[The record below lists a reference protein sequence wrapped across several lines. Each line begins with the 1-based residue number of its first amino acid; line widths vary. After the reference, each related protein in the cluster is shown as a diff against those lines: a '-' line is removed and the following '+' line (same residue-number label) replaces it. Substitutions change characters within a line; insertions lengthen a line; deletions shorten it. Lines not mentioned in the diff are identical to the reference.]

1 MEAKMSLQARRE
13 LLNNLRSR
21 YRRADKKQK
30 KTILDEFI
38 QAAQY
43 GRKHAIALLNKD
55 EHQTDRAK
63 GTGRKR
69 KYDEPVRQVLIQIWR
84 AANEICS
91 KRLIPF
97 LPDFLEALQRT
108 GHLELTEEI
117 RNKVLSM
124 CPATADQLLSSERRA
139 AGGKSTTRSGALLKR
154 QIPIRTFS
162 DWNDV
167 VPGFFE
173 ADLVAHCGTDASGRF
188 LNSLV
193 MIDIATSWT
202 ECFALLQKGEAEVIA
217 AIKCAQ
223 EILPVPIL
231 GFDSDNGSEFINHG
245 VIGFCRENQITF
257 TRSRAY
263 KKNDQ
268 AHVEER
274 NGSVVRRTVGY
285 DRYEG
290 DPARYALQQLYHTL
304 RLYVNFFQPSMKLIS
319 KQRDGAKVS
328 RQYDSAQTPYRR
340 MLNSPEISEQTKS
353 ALRLTYSG
361 LDPVVLLKELEQL
374 QDSLWKHAW
383 RQAGTNDAQLE
394 SSDMMITI
402 MPSPSDE
409 PQLPAVKRSRRV
421 YNSSVPTKT
430 VKVEKKEPRRKY
442 RKTRKPRKPSK
453 PRTVRTRKDP
463 FENVV
468 AEIEAQFQR
477 NQNITAKQ
485 LLTILQKKFP
495 GDFSDAQRRTLMR
508 RLKNLR
514 NSKDEPVIPAPIRQT
529 YPKHIKSRSKLSV
542 EQWHQVNDEVKA
554 CFNRDQKISAQE
566 LLTILRK
573 KFPES
578 VSDAQ
583 LQTLRRR
590 LAKLRNN
597 PQTSQFGSGS
607 QQRSIEITSKVLQRH
622 HK

>member
-1 MEAKMSLQARRE
+1 MSLQARRE
-13 LLNNLRSR
+13 LLNKLRRR
-21 YRRADKKQK
+21 YSGADKKQK
-30 KTILDEFI
+30 NKILDEFI
-38 QAAQY
+38 QVTQY

-55 EHQTDRAK
+55 ERQTDRPK
-63 GTGRKR
+63 GAGRKR
-69 KYDEPVRQVLIQIWR
+69 KYDETVKQVLIQIWR
-84 AANEICS
+84 VANEICS

-97 LPDFLEALQRT
+97 LPDLLEALERT
-108 GHLELTEEI
+108 GRLEVTEEV
-117 RNKVLSM
+117 RAKLLSM
-124 CPATADQLLSSERRA
+124 CPATADQLLASERRV
-139 AGGKSTTRSGALLKR
+139 AGGRSTTRSGTLLKR

-173 ADLVAHCGTDASGRF
+173 ADLVAHCGDNTSGRY

-193 MIDIATSWT
+193 LIDIATAWT

-217 AIKCAQ
+217 AIKNAQ
-223 EILPVPIL
+223 EILPVTML

-245 VIGFCRENQITF
+245 IINFCRENKITF
-257 TRSRAY
+257 TRSRPY

-290 DPARYALQQLYHTL
+290 DTARQALQQLYHVM

-319 KQRDGAKVS
+319 KQRNGAKVT
-328 RQYDSAQTPYRR
+328 RQYDSAQTPYKR
-340 MLNSPEISEQTKS
+340 MLNSPSVLEETKS
-353 ALRLTYSG
+353 VLRLTYSG
-361 LDPVVLLKELEQL
+361 LDPVALLKELEQL
-374 QDSLWKHAW
+374 QDALWKHAW
-383 RQAGTNDAQLE
+383 RQAGTNEGAQSE
-394 SSDMMITI
+394 SSDMLITI

-409 PQLPAVKRSRRV
+409 PQLPAVKRSRRI
-421 YNSSVPTKT
+421 YNPSVATKSA
-430 VKVEKKEPRRKY
+430 KVEQKETRRKY
-442 RKTRKPRKPSK
+442 RKTRKPRKPNK

-463 FENVV
+463 FENAVP
-468 AEIEAQFQR
+468 EIEKQFQR
-477 NQNITAKQ
+477 NQNITTKQ

-514 NSKDEPVIPAPIRQT
+514 NSGDEPAIPSPVRRT
-529 YPKHIKSRSKLSV
+529 YPKHIKSRNKLSV
-542 EQWHQVNDEVKA
+542 EQWQQVTEEVKE
-554 CFNRDQKISAQE
+554 CFNRDQNISAQQ
-566 LLTILRK
+566 LLTVLQK

-583 LQTLRRR
+583 LPTLRRR
-590 LAKLRNN
+590 LDKLRNN
-597 PQTSQFGSGS
+597 PHTSPIDSSS
-607 QQRSIEITSKVLQRH
+607 QQRSIEITANFLQRH